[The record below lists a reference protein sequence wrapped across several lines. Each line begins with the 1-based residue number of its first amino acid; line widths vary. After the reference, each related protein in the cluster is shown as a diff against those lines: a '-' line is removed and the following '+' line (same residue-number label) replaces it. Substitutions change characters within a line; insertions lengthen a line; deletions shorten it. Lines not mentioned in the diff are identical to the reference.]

1 MLMLLT
7 VATFLYINNVRDI
20 YATLVC
26 SSAKEIKYA
35 SQPSSTF
42 LLQSHTLTAWSQ

>member
-7 VATFLYINNVRDI
+7 VATFFYINNVRDI

-26 SSAKEIKYA
+26 SSVKEIKYDMQA
-35 SQPSSTF
+35 NQAQLSCCKVI
-42 LLQSHTLTAWSQ
+42 L

>member
-26 SSAKEIKYA
+26 SSVKKLNMQANQAQLSCCKVI
-35 SQPSSTF
+35 
-42 LLQSHTLTAWSQ
+42 L

>member
-7 VATFLYINNVRDI
+7 VATFLYIKNVRDF
-20 YATLVC
+20 YATLVQL
-26 SSAKEIKYA
+26 KKNKYA
-35 SQPSSTF
+35 SQPGSTF